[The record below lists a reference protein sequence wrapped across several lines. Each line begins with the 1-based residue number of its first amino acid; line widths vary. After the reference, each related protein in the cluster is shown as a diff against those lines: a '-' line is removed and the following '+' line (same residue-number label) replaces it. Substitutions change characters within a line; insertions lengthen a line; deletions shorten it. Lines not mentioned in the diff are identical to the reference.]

1 MRKLIPG
8 LAVLAAAVAFSVWAY
23 PHLPA
28 RVATHFDLHG
38 EPNGWSSRFWA
49 AVLMPLI
56 VLGLAVMFAVLPKID
71 PRQANYAK
79 FGSTYWT
86 IANAT
91 LILTSLIQVVVLGK
105 ALGWAFDAT
114 RVAFAAVGL
123 LIALIGNL
131 MTRVRPNWFVGIRT
145 PWTLSS
151 DTVWRKTHRFGGF
164 AFVVA
169 GLGMAVAALLAG
181 RSALPWA
188 LAAVGAA
195 ALTSIVYS
203 YVVWR
208 GEQEAKP

>member
-23 PHLPA
+23 PHLPL
-28 RVATHFDLHG
+28 RVATHFDIHG
-38 EPNGWSSRFWA
+38 TPNGWSSRLWA
-49 AVLMPLI
+49 VALMPAI
-56 VLGLAVMFAVLPKID
+56 VLGLAAMFAVLPQID
-71 PRQANYAK
+71 PRRANYAK

-123 LIALIGNL
+123 VLALIGNL

-169 GLGMAVAALLAG
+169 GLIMAFAALLAG
-181 RSALPWA
+181 APALVWA
-188 LAAVGAA
+188 LAVVGAA
-195 ALTSIVYS
+195 ALASVVYS
-203 YVVWR
+203 YLVWR
-208 GEQEAKP
+208 GEQESKP